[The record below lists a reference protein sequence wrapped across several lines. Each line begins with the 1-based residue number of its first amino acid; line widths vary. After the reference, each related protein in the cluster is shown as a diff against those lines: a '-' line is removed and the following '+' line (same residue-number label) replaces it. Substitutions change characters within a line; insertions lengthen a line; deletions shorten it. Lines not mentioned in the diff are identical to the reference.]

1 MEVIW
6 TKFATNS
13 LFEILFFVKSQAGAT
28 VALKTKRQLFRSTRN
43 IPKFPLSGKI
53 EPLLLETGKEY
64 RFKICGNY
72 KIIYRVEGKIVY
84 IIDVFDCRQNPEK
97 LIERN
102 S

>member
-1 MEVIW
+1 MEIIW
-6 TKFATNS
+6 TKFASNS
-13 LFEILFFVKSQAGAT
+13 LFEILIFVKNQAGSSIS
-28 VALKTKRQLFRSTRN
+28 LKTKRQIFRTTRN
-43 IPKFPLSGKI
+43 IPRFPLAGKL
-53 EPLLLETGKEY
+53 EGLLIETGKEY

-97 LIERN
+97 LIKRN